1 MNRKNLIQREFNN
14 FNQFRRNFFND
25 LLSPLE
31 SNLFP
36 EISNTLGIN
45 NFFNSEI
52 KEDRDNYY
60 INAELAG
67 VNKEDI
73 NLDISDNRVSIR
85 AEKKEEKEEDNKK
98 SHFSEIYY
106 GSFFQSYPLSTPV
119 DVDNVK
125 ATFKNGV
132 LRLKIPKLANN
143 EKVKKIDIE

>member
-14 FNQFRRNFFND
+14 FNQLRRNFFND

-31 SNLFP
+31 STLFP

-45 NFFNSEI
+45 NFSGEL
-52 KEDRDNYY
+52 KEDNDNYY

-73 NLDISDNRVSIR
+73 NLDISDNKVSIR
-85 AEKKEEKEEDNKK
+85 AEKKEEKEENNKK

-132 LRLKIPKLANN
+132 LRLKIPKLVNN